1 MHHALHIKN
10 GIVIDPKNG
19 VKAEKMDIFVKN
31 GKIVEESEVKGED
44 VKVIDASNKL
54 VVAGG
59 VDMHAHIAGSK
70 INTGRTM
77 RPEEMRVVRNIAGK
91 FRASVGRVLL
101 TSPAI
106 GYEYAKMGYT
116 ISIEAAQPPI
126 GSPHTHE
133 ELDAIPMIDKAAL
146 PVFGNWHFVLKYV
159 AEKDMEKLKAFIAWA
174 IERTKGFGVKV
185 VNPGGVEAWMYGGN
199 VSGLDDQVP
208 GFNVTPRE
216 IITSLVKATE
226 ELQLNHSVH
235 LHCNRLG
242 VPGNYETT
250 VESIKLVDGL
260 RNDARQVL
268 HVTHVQFNAY
278 AGDSWRTVA
287 SGAEAIAKTVNSMD
301 NVTIDMGQP
310 IFGHATAMTGDAP
323 FQFTLHKL
331 TGSRWSNKDSEI
343 EGGAGIVPIAYL
355 PKNPVHAL
363 QWAIGLELG
372 LLIDSDKVVL
382 TTDYPNGGPFTE
394 YPYIMAMLMSK
405 KMREGE
411 LERVSPFV
419 QKASNL
425 PAIDIEKTLEEVI
438 HMTRSLPA
446 RVLGLPQ
453 KGHLGVGADADIAIY
468 DLNPLEIDTSNDFEK
483 VYKAFKT
490 AVYTIKDGQIL
501 VKDGELVDEYWGRT
515 YWVDATS
522 KVDMEAIKDDLK
534 DMFSKY
540 YTVELQNYGVEER
553 WLRKPERIVI

>member
-1 MHHALHIKN
+1 MLWIKN
-10 GIVIDPKNG
+10 GIVVDPKNG
-19 VKAEKMDIFVKN
+19 IKGEKMDIFVKD
-31 GKIVEESEVKGED
+31 GKIVEESEVKKEEC
-44 VKVIDASNKL
+44 KVIDASGKL

-77 RPEEMRVVRNIAGK
+77 RPEEMRVVRLVANK
-91 FRASVGRVLL
+91 FRAAVGRVLL

-116 ISIEAAQPPI
+116 TAVEAASPPI
-126 GSPHTHE
+126 GSLHTHE
-133 ELDAIPMIDKAAL
+133 ELDAIPMVDKAAL
-146 PVFGNWHFVLKYV
+146 PVFGNWHFVFKFV
-159 AEKDMEKLKAFIAWA
+159 EEKNIEKLKAFIAWA

-199 VSGLDDQVP
+199 VRSLDDQVP
-208 GFNVTPRE
+208 GYNVTPRE
-216 IITSLVKATE
+216 IITSLIQATE
-226 ELQLNHSVH
+226 ELQLPHSVH
-235 LHCNRLG
+235 LHCNNLG

-250 VESIKLVDGL
+250 VESIKLASKFS
-260 RNDARQVL
+260 NDRRQVL

-278 AGDSWRTVA
+278 AGSSWRDVA
-287 SGAEAIAKTVNSMD
+287 SGAEEIAKTVNSLG

-323 FQFTLHKL
+323 FQFTLHRLLGQK
-331 TGSRWSNKDSEI
+331 WSNKDSEI
-343 EGGAGIVPIAYL
+343 EGGAGIVPLVYL

-372 LLIDSDKVVL
+372 LLVDSDKVVI

-394 YPYIMAMLMSK
+394 YAYIMAMLMSR

-411 LERVSPFV
+411 LQRVSPYV

-425 PAIDIEKTLEEVI
+425 PAIDTERTLEEVI

-446 RVLGLPQ
+446 KILGLEN

-468 DLNPLEIDTSNDFEK
+468 DINPLETDFSNDYEK
-483 VYKAFKT
+483 VYKALKV
-490 AVYTIKDGQIL
+490 AEYTIKGGSIV
-501 VKDGELVDEYWGRT
+501 VKDGQLVAEVWGRT
-515 YWVDATS
+515 FWVDARG
-522 KVDMEAIKDDLK
+522 KVSVESIKPELEE
-534 DMFSKY
+534 FFRNY
-540 YTVELQNYGVEER
+540 YSVELQNYGVEER
-553 WLRKPERIVI
+553 WMRKPERIVVG